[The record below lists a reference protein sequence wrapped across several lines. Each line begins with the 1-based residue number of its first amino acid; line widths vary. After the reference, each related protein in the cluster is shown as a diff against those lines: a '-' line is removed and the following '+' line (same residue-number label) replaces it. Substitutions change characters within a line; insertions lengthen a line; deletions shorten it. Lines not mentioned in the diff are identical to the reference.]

1 MATLCPASLDDNEVA
16 NSDPS
21 LRKFNCATMN
31 REALRARQT
40 CWHRRAVIEP
50 GAAWTEVPA

>member
-16 NSDPS
+16 NSDSS

-40 CWHRRAVIEP
+40 SLAQANSH
-50 GAAWTEVPA
+50 

>member
-16 NSDPS
+16 NSDSS

-31 REALRARQT
+31 REALRATNVLAQS
-40 CWHRRAVIEP
+40 HSH
-50 GAAWTEVPA
+50 